1 MGGGCSQKIG
11 SERPLCFFKVT
22 DLIYFSRRLV
32 QKCPKSV
39 RAFVSPLGAS
49 QDMADYMPPLESVLP
64 AKTLAGASVGSRMS
78 FSSLP
83 SISSKAD
90 DRHALLKARQ
100 QTLLNQSERIRELL
114 AEEGEHLPAVVP
126 LTQQPKQPKKRAHKK
141 RQKRPFGT
149 LPEIAEAAPPL
160 PAATHLYDEVAAE
173 EASVMPSRDW
183 RAQLPDDWCAS
194 NPRPWRHYMF
204 RNMGPDYS
212 QPGGEARKKT
222 VCSQLSVPGPALSR
236 SALPCLVALLTRRSR
251 DRSPP
256 MQPMRW
262 GYPGVLSHVTPEAQ
276 AFADSRKA
284 RTRGSHS
291 ARALSYLHACMHPLH

>member
-1 MGGGCSQKIG
+1 
-11 SERPLCFFKVT
+11 
-22 DLIYFSRRLV
+22 
-32 QKCPKSV
+32 
-39 RAFVSPLGAS
+39 
-49 QDMADYMPPLESVLP
+49 
-64 AKTLAGASVGSRMS
+64 LAGASVGSRMS

-126 LTQQPKQPKKRAHKK
+126 LTQQPKQPKKRVHKK

-222 VCSQLSVPGPALSR
+222 
-236 SALPCLVALLTRRSR
+236 
-251 DRSPP
+251 
-256 MQPMRW
+256 PMRW

-284 RTRGSHS
+284 WTPTSRPDNLGVS
-291 ARALSYLHACMHPLH
+291 LGYLIRDT